1 MTMDRKLLIV
11 DDEEGIRKVMGIFLA
26 DMGYEVHSAENGE
39 EALRIFS
46 QVKPPIV
53 LTDIKMPGM
62 DGIELLKRLKSESPD
77 TEVIMITGH
86 GDINLAIRSL
96 KFEAT
101 DFITKPVNDEALEI
115 SLKRAHERIR
125 MRQTLKAYTEN
136 LERLVEEKSKKL
148 VDAERLAAIGE
159 TVAGLSH
166 TIKNIAS
173 GLKGG
178 IFVLEKG
185 MELDDK
191 SFQRQGWE
199 MVKGNVDKITNL
211 SLNLLNYAK
220 STELHC
226 QMCDPNVPA
235 AEVVELMSP
244 LAKENG
250 IALKMELAED
260 IPEIDFDPEAL
271 HLCLVNLVKNAID
284 ACVEDDCCE
293 KAKEIILGTCRA
305 ENGGAEYFVADNCG
319 GMEEEILERIFQ
331 CFFSTKG
338 TRGTGIG
345 LMLTKKIVDAHRGSI
360 EVTSRRG
367 EGSRFTI
374 RLSGA
379 QNG

>member
-1 MTMDRKLLIV
+1 MDQTLLIV
-11 DDEEGIRKVMGIFLA
+11 DDEEGIRKILGIFLA
-26 DMGYEVHSAENGE
+26 DMGYDVHTAENGE
-39 EALRIFS
+39 EALRVFAD
-46 QVKPPIV
+46 VRPPIV

-86 GDINLAIRSL
+86 GDINLAIKSL
-96 KFEAT
+96 KFDAT
-101 DFITKPVNDEALEI
+101 DFITKPINEDALEI
-115 SLKRAHERIR
+115 SLKRAHERID
-125 MRQTLKAYTEN
+125 MRRALKAHTEN
-136 LERLVEEKSKKL
+136 LERLVEEKSQKL

-191 SFQRQGWE
+191 SYQRQGWE

-220 STELHC
+220 TTEIHC
-226 QMCDPNVPA
+226 QMCHPNVPA
-235 AEVVELMSP
+235 AEVIELMTP
-244 LAKENG
+244 LARENG
-250 IALKMELAED
+250 ITLRMDLAEN
-260 IPEIDFDPEAL
+260 ISEIGFDPEAL

-284 ACVEDDCCE
+284 ACIEDDGCE
-293 KAKEIILGTCRA
+293 KAKEIVLGTARA
-305 ENGGAEYFVADNCG
+305 ENGGVEFYVADNCM
-319 GMEEEILERIFQ
+319 GMDEEIRERIFQ
-331 CFFSTKG
+331 RFFSTKG

-345 LMLTKKIVDAHRGSI
+345 LMLTKKIVDAHKGSI
-360 EVTSRRG
+360 EVESQKG

-374 RLSGA
+374 RLSGGR
-379 QNG
+379 NG

>member
-46 QVKPPIV
+46 EVKPPIV

-125 MRQTLKAYTEN
+125 MRQMLKAYTEN

-360 EVTSRRG
+360 DVTSRKG

-374 RLSGA
+374 RLSGV
-379 QNG
+379 QNA

>member
-1 MTMDRKLLIV
+1 
-11 DDEEGIRKVMGIFLA
+11 
-26 DMGYEVHSAENGE
+26 
-39 EALRIFS
+39 
-46 QVKPPIV
+46 
-53 LTDIKMPGM
+53 
-62 DGIELLKRLKSESPD
+62 
-77 TEVIMITGH
+77 
-86 GDINLAIRSL
+86 
-96 KFEAT
+96 
-101 DFITKPVNDEALEI
+101 
-115 SLKRAHERIR
+115 
-125 MRQTLKAYTEN
+125 
-136 LERLVEEKSKKL
+136 VE
-148 VDAERLAAIGE
+148 AERLAAIGE

-191 SFQRQGWE
+191 SFQRQGWA

-220 STELHC
+220 STDLHC
-226 QMCDPNVPA
+226 QLCDPNVPA

-244 LAKENG
+244 LASENG
-250 IALKMELAED
+250 ILLKMELAED

-271 HLCLVNLVKNAID
+271 RLCLVNLVKNAID

-293 KAKEIILGTCRA
+293 KAKEIILGTRRA

-345 LMLTKKIVDAHRGSI
+345 LMLTKKIVDAHCGSI
-360 EVTSRRG
+360 DVTSRKG